1 MTNYPYLWFKNI
13 SALLEKREY
22 HTYNILLFSLFV
34 GAMRRFF
41 EWSLG
46 GDYPTLPPSNLLML
60 TGFYWFSFFLITL
73 VLRVLVPQPWRVSIN
88 VILVGIFL
96 GIFPPLIDLAASGR
110 NFEYSYVWGV
120 PSSFNW
126 YLYNPA
132 LHIPLGEAVV
142 LWAVILLT
150 TLYVAHKTRSA
161 ARTAAAF
168 ALAYGAVLAMGGMLA
183 GVAELAAGLFGWPRT
198 HMVAALNMLQF
209 VAAAGI
215 YLVLQPRLFQGLRK
229 RLRHAY
235 PFVMFVFVGSAF
247 AGGVSAVTF
256 IYAAVL
262 LLVFAAALVQND
274 YYDAADDAQ
283 IGRTP
288 YVDLDDVRFFTITAA
303 FVIAALAVANTV
315 VFLPLLI
322 ILVVS
327 ILYSFPLYR
336 GKRYFPSNVKM
347 EGMWG
352 LSSFVVGI
360 VAAVETKA
368 FGAPNWWIGVLPWP
382 DDRSLLGAFDGLT
395 IWAMLLVFG
404 GYSLVALLKD
414 YKDVEADK
422 AAGIQTVYTLALKR
436 GRPLEQVHR
445 VVVGLSAASLAAAP
459 MLLTAAGRVPWVWS
473 GGGIIA
479 GAALVTTMGG
489 TPSPKKFRRTLLLLT
504 VYFLYLTLIL
514 SGPPPPGP
522 ATPPGATP

>member
-34 GAMRRFF
+34 GSMRRFF

-46 GDYPTLPPSNLLML
+46 GDFPTLPPSNLLML
-60 TGFYWFSFFLITL
+60 TGFYWFAFFLITL
-73 VLRVLVPQPWRVSIN
+73 VLRILVAQPWRVSIN

-96 GIFPPLIDLAASGR
+96 GIFPPIIDLIATGR
-110 NFEYSYVWGV
+110 GFEYSYVWGV
-120 PSSFNW
+120 PASFNW

-132 LHIPLGEAVV
+132 LSIPLGEAVV

-161 ARTAAAF
+161 VRAAAAF
-168 ALAYGAVLAMGGMLA
+168 VLAYAAVLVMGGMLA

-215 YLVLQPRLFQGLRK
+215 YLALQPDLFRGLRK

-247 AGGVSAVTF
+247 AGGVSAATF
-256 IYAAVL
+256 VYAALL

-274 YYDAADDAQ
+274 YYDAAEDARQ
-283 IGRTP
+283 GRKP
-288 YVDLDDVRFFTITAA
+288 YVDIDDVRFFTITVA
-303 FVIAALAVANTV
+303 FVIASLAVANTV

-368 FGAPNWWIGVLPWP
+368 FGGPNWWIGVLPWP
-382 DDRSLLGAFDGLT
+382 DDRSVLGAFDGLT
-395 IWAMLLVFG
+395 ITAMLLVFG

-414 YKDVEADK
+414 YKDVEADR
-422 AAGIQTVYTLALKR
+422 AAGVQTIYTLAEKR
-436 GRPLEQVHR
+436 GWALAKVHR
-445 VVVGLSAASLAAAP
+445 IVVGLSAAALAAAP
-459 MLLTAAGRVPWVWS
+459 LLLTAAGRVPWIWS
-473 GGGIIA
+473 GGGLIA
-479 GAALVTTMGG
+479 GAALVAMMGG
-489 TPSPKKFRRTLLLLT
+489 RPSPRRFRRTLLLLT
-504 VYFLYLTLIL
+504 VYFLYLALIL
-514 SGPPPPGP
+514 SAPPPPAP
-522 ATPPGATP
+522 MPGGAP